1 MEEQKLIALDLSVL
15 SEEVIEVLLLDSTA
29 EPSLFEEIAR
39 KNTHRPEVL
48 RRILDHAE
56 TPDATRQFV
65 AQTLHVPVPIEV
77 TPEAAAETFVEK
89 PIRKTRAES
98 LLQRIQKM
106 KVAEKI
112 QLALRGSRDIRT
124 ILIRDPNKEV
134 MLTVL
139 ENNKIT
145 SSEIEIIAK
154 QKTSHD
160 EALRTIAKK
169 KEWLKNYSIVH
180 SLVINPKTPKE
191 ISMKYVTSIRLKDL
205 ELMEKNREISEAV
218 RAMAKKLV
226 AVRRRG
232 LS

>member
-1 MEEQKLIALDLSVL
+1 MEEQKLISLDLSVL

-39 KNTHRPEVL
+39 KNIHRPEVL
-48 RRILDHAE
+48 RRILNHAG

-65 AQTLHVPVPIEV
+65 AQTLYVPVPKEV
-77 TPEAAAETFVEK
+77 TPEAEAETFVEE
-89 PIRKTRAES
+89 PIRKARTES

-106 KVAEKI
+106 KVGERI

-139 ENNKIT
+139 ENHKIT

-154 QKTSHD
+154 QKTTHD
-160 EALRTIAKK
+160 EVLRTIAKK
-169 KEWLKNYSIVH
+169 GEWLKNYSIVH
-180 SLVINPKTPKE
+180 SLVTNPKTPKA
-191 ISMKYVTSIRLKDL
+191 IAVKHVTTIRLKDL
-205 ELMEKNREISEAV
+205 MLIQRNRNIPEAV
-218 RAMAKKLV
+218 RAVAKKLV
-226 AVRRRG
+226 AARR

>member
-1 MEEQKLIALDLSVL
+1 MEEQKLISLDLSIL

-48 RRILDHAE
+48 RRILNHAE

-65 AQTLHVPVPIEV
+65 AQTLRVPVPKEV
-77 TPEAAAETFVEK
+77 TPEAVAETFVEE
-89 PIRKTRAES
+89 PIRKARTES
-98 LLQRIQKM
+98 LLQRIQKL
-106 KVAEKI
+106 KVGEKI
-112 QLALRGSRDIRT
+112 QLALRGNRDIRT

-139 ENNKIT
+139 ENQKMT

-154 QKTSHD
+154 QKTTHD
-160 EALRTIAKK
+160 EVLRTIAKK
-169 KEWLKNYSIVH
+169 REWLKIYSIVH
-180 SLVINPKTPKE
+180 SLVTNPKTPKA
-191 ISMKYVTSIRLKDL
+191 IAVKHVTAIRLKDL
-205 ELMEKNREISEAV
+205 ELIQRNRNISEAV
-218 RAMAKKLV
+218 RAVAKKLI
-226 AVRRRG
+226 AVRR